1 MARAVLCSS
10 SRLLLKILELA
21 GKWLEEVRCFS
32 VLIKMLLLQGRSVL
46 LVTFV
51 ETSTN
56 SSSAMEMT
64 STENIF
70 EMNLSLNVYHLTT
83 LTTGGGVR
91 SGTVGDNLGGVQSF
105 HPLTFLLGSL
115 LISR

>member
-32 VLIKMLLLQGRSVL
+32 VLIKMLLLHGRSVL

-70 EMNLSLNVYHLTT
+70 EINLSLNVYHLT
-83 LTTGGGVR
+83 LTTSGGVR

>member
-32 VLIKMLLLQGRSVL
+32 VLIKMLLLHGRSVL

-70 EMNLSLNVYHLTT
+70 EMNLSLNVYHLT
-83 LTTGGGVR
+83 LTTGGGMR
-91 SGTVGDNLGGVQSF
+91 SGAVWDNLGGVQSF